1 MTEYEVEELKAEVLD
16 LIMTMA
22 YWPGN
27 NDEKFW
33 EMKYKT
39 LPLLKQLKPVLN
51 KDEFEELY
59 DMYEQAIIWVEG
71 YPYRVDV

>member
-16 LIMTMA
+16 LIMTME

-33 EMKYKT
+33 DIQCKT
-39 LPLLKQLKPVLN
+39 WPLLKQLKPVLN
-51 KDEFEELY
+51 EDEYKKLY
-59 DMYEQAIIWVEG
+59 EMYEQAIMWG
-71 YPYRVDV
+71 